1 MKNVVILGT
10 AHPHIYALAASIKKR
25 TDARLAYVYDSNP
38 QLCKESAEKIGA
50 PAAASVE
57 EALSCK
63 PSLMIT
69 AAIPNERAR
78 LIEQS
83 LAAGTPVLVDKPLA
97 VTEAA
102 LNQIISAQ
110 KKYKLPVMV
119 YYPYRGSAFT
129 VAAKAALDAGR
140 IGKLVRIFSAGP
152 HKLNPASRPSW
163 HFTRS
168 ENGGALIDI
177 GSHHFD
183 ACLWFSGGSKPHVVS
198 ALHGNFDQPTKT
210 EFQDFAQAQ
219 VQFSSGVLAHVE
231 VDWLNPV
238 SMKNF
243 GDTRMWLQGTTGK
256 IELRLGDAPQSAEIW
271 TSQTAKEPLDTTGI
285 PSMADWE
292 DDLITAL
299 LNGTRTA
306 IPQEDIWET
315 SRLSLAAFESASMGG
330 IPVKL

>member
-10 AHPHIYALAASIKKR
+10 AHPHIYALADSIKKR
-25 TDARLAYVYDSNP
+25 TDAKLVCVYDSDP
-38 QLCKESAEKIGA
+38 QRCKESAAKMGV
-50 PAAASVE
+50 PAATSVAQ
-57 EALSCK
+57 ALECK
-63 PSLMIT
+63 PALMMT
-69 AAIPNERAR
+69 AAIPNERAE

-83 LAAGTPVLVDKPLA
+83 LAAGVACLVDKPLA
-97 VTEAA
+97 VTTDA
-102 LNQIISAQ
+102 LNRIIQSQ
-110 KKYKLPVMV
+110 KKHNVPVMV
-119 YYPYRGSAFT
+119 YYPYRGTQLT
-129 VAAKAALDAGR
+129 VAAKRALDAGR

-163 HFTRS
+163 HFTRA

-183 ACLWFSGGSKPHVVS
+183 ACLWFAGGSRPSVVS
-198 ALHGNFDQPTKT
+198 AMHGNYDQPTRA

-219 VQFSSGVLAHVE
+219 VRFESGVMAHVE

-256 IELRLGDAPQSAEIW
+256 IEIRLGDQPQTAEIW

-285 PSMADWE
+285 PTGAEWE
-292 DDLITAL
+292 DQLIAGLLHGGAL
-299 LNGTRTA
+299 PIT
-306 IPQEDIWET
+306 QEEIWNT
-315 SRLSLAAFESASMGG
+315 SRLSLAAFESALNAGAS
-330 IPVKL
+330 IKF